1 VPQAYSGLLGVA
13 AGEGA
18 GVTSGSL
25 WHSPAAGRAG
35 WLFVA
40 GRSFI
45 AAVNAGAADTVIERL
60 WHYADVHNA
69 AVEDVVGALP
79 LGVDGG
85 VHSFAI
91 VSFAAE
97 PRQGAAE
104 CTITAVVRGS
114 AVVDVFSVGGSRRFS
129 AGTMQPWMLAD
140 FRSVTAVVLGGDD
153 QPTGPVVRAGVGAL
167 PLGTGVVHG
176 DRLLWSLLPV
186 AFAPAGPAP
195 VDFAPAGTDTAAFAP
210 ALRADAARAD
220 LSGRADDQR
229 LGDIDNDATI
239 IAVRGRARSSDVDD
253 DTVLMSRGGRTASA
267 SPAFASAPPKTQ
279 MDEAPF
285 WYRLAGAQPQPLNR
299 PIVFGRSPGLPRIG
313 RGDMPLLVTVDSP
326 DAAVSSTH
334 LRIEQQGSSVVVT
347 DLRSTNGTIVRPAQ
361 GPRRLLRPGEAV
373 VVLVGT
379 TIDIGDGN
387 IIEIMPRES
396 IPEPASSPGSM
407 SKGSV

>member
-1 VPQAYSGLLGVA
+1 M
-13 AGEGA
+13 
-18 GVTSGSL
+18 TSGSL

-45 AAVNAGAADTVIERL
+45 AAVNAGAAHTVIERL
-60 WHYADVHNA
+60 WHYADVHQA

-85 VHSFAI
+85 VHSFA
-91 VSFAAE
+91 VVTFGAE

-104 CTITAVVRGS
+104 RTITAVVRGS

-153 QPTGPVVRAGVGAL
+153 QPTGPVVRAGAGAL

-186 AFAPAGPAP
+186 AFAPVDVTPAGFAP
-195 VDFAPAGTDTAAFAP
+195 VGTDTAAFAP
-210 ALRADAARAD
+210 ALLADAARAD

-229 LGDIDNDATI
+229 LGDIDDDATI

-267 SPAFASAPPKTQ
+267 SPAFAPPPKTQ
-279 MDEAPF
+279 TDEAPF
-285 WYRLAGAQPQPLNR
+285 RYRLAGAQPQPLNR
-299 PIVFGRSPGLPRIG
+299 PIVFGRRPGLPRIG
-313 RGDMPLLVTVDSP
+313 RGDVPLLVTVDSP

-347 DLRSTNGTIVRPAQ
+347 DLLSTNGTIVRPVQ
-361 GPRRLLRPGEAV
+361 GPKRLLRPGEAV